1 MKQFIKQLFK
11 KTPSFSEIILISG
24 IVVLLAMVCE
34 TGIWG
39 MILAT
44 LAVIFIIRVAGKIY

>member
-1 MKQFIKQLFK
+1 MKQFIKQLFR
-11 KTPSFSEIILISG
+11 KTPSFTEIIVISG
-24 IVVLLAMVCE
+24 VVVLIAMICE